1 MKFASTIT
9 TAAAL
14 ALLASASGNAQ
25 TSAPAVYIH
34 AGALLDR
41 PGQAPRGASTIIVR
55 DGRIEAVR
63 DGLLHPSGARLVDLR
78 GSSCCPA

>member
-1 MKFASTIT
+1 MKLVRTISI
-9 TAAAL
+9 AAAL
-14 ALLASASGNAQ
+14 AVLGSMPSSAQ

-55 DGRIEAVR
+55 DGRVEAVR
-63 DGLLHPSGARLVDLR
+63 DGLVAPESGARLVDL
-78 GSSCCPA
+78 SK